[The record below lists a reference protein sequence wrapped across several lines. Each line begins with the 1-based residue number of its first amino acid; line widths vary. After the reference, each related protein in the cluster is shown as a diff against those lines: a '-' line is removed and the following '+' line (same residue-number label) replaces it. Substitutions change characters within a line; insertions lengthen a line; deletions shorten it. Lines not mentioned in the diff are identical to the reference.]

1 MCLDD
6 STVTKIHELG
16 ESEDLSIIFLTP
28 NIENAISKKFLKCVG
43 ASSIDVR
50 IIAVESSGNGFSFA
64 KSWNKGIERFKQ
76 KPSRFLLFSHDD
88 VDFTSDFLDNIYK
101 FGKSHPSDTILTPMT
116 YEDRKLISPFIN
128 FLPEHFFRISSL
140 ASHIPIFALDLFD
153 GVRHSFNKRYFQQQ
167 EQFIDANEI
176 NRIPSDTYP
185 RLFPVCLM
193 SQSTIEKLSY
203 FDESFF
209 FGEDIEFTFRAIL
222 AGVKFGL
229 IRSLSVNH
237 FGSFNVGKR
246 ELKNGKEKKMH
257 IHNELVAHRKLWHKY
272 KYDYAQV
279 KNMAK
284 KNSFI
289 F

>member
-1 MCLDD
+1 MCLID
-6 STVTKIHELG
+6 SFVLKIHELG

-28 NIENAISKKFLKCVG
+28 NIQNVVSKKFLKCVE

-64 KSWNKGIERFKQ
+64 RSWNKGIERFKQ

-88 VDFTSDFLDNIYK
+88 VDFTPDFLNNILT
-101 FGKSHPSDTILTPMT
+101 FGKSHPPDTILTPMI
-116 YEDRKLISPFIN
+116 YEDGKLISPFIN

-140 ASHIPIFALDLFD
+140 ASYIPIFALDLFD
-153 GVRHSFNKRYFQQQ
+153 GLRHNLHKRYFQQQ

-193 SQSTIEKLSY
+193 PQSIIEKLSS

-237 FGSFNVGKR
+237 IGSFNVGKR
-246 ELKNGKEKKMH
+246 DLKSGRGKKIH
-257 IHNELVAHRKLWHKY
+257 IHKELVAHRKLWQKY

-284 KNSFI
+284 ENFFI